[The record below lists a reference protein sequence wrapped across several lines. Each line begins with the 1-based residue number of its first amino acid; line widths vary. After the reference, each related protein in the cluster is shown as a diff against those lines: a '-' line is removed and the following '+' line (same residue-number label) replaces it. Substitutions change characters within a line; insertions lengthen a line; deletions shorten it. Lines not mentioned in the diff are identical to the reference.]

1 MITAM
6 KNGIASLL
14 VGAALF
20 SMFSCQKTS
29 SSSSNAQVMFVNGCV
44 GATSTSLTVN
54 GASLSNASAIAYLG
68 NSGYQSAT
76 VGTGTISATLTGV
89 GSLGSVTATLAA
101 GASYSVFECGTVL
114 ADSIILITDT
124 LPTSSSTYAYVRLVN
139 TSSDTSATAITGA
152 VGSTVV
158 GYNVAYASASAFVEV
173 TPGTSSIT
181 AFNINEPGNVATL
194 SGVQLNAGQIY
205 TLMYSGNSNQ
215 SVGFKQKLINN

>member
-29 SSSSNAQVMFVNGCV
+29 SSSSGAQIMFVNGCV
-44 GATSTSLTVN
+44 GATSTSLAVN
-54 GASLSNASAIAYLG
+54 GTNLSNASAIAYLG

-76 VGTGTISATLTGV
+76 TGTGTISATLTGV
-89 GSLGSVTATLAA
+89 GSLGSLTATLNA

-158 GYNVAYASASAFVEV
+158 GYNVAYAAASGFVEV

-181 AFNINEPGNVATL
+181 AFNISEPGNVATL
-194 SGVQLNAGQIY
+194 SGVQLSAGQIY

-215 SVGFKQKLINN
+215 SVGFKLTLINN